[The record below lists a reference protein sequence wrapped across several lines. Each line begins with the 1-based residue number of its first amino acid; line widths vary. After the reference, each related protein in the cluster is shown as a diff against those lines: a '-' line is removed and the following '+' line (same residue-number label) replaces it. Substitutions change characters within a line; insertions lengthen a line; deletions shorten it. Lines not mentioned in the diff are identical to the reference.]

1 MTKNFDIKALNLNFS
16 AQSGIFLKF
25 MERTD
30 AGTVS
35 DSLAFSAPKSF
46 SDSSFASD
54 AFQISRSSALSET
67 ITVSDDF
74 QRNLTTIRTA
84 NETASSIGA
93 GLLVMQSYMANFSYF
108 EEDFVGVSRNL

>member
-1 MTKNFDIKALNLNFS
+1 MTKNFAIKALNLNFS

-30 AGTVS
+30 TGTLS
-35 DSLAFSAPKSF
+35 ESLAFSLPKSF
-46 SDSSFASD
+46 SDGASISD
-54 AFQISRSSALSET
+54 APITTVGKIHAD
-67 ITVSDDF
+67 TVSVSDSF

-93 GLLVMQSYMANFSYF
+93 GLLVMQSYMTNFSYF